1 MRKRFVT
8 AVLLLVCMA
17 FLVTGCSLSSKSKK
31 DKDEEETEEA
41 TEEEVTEIAITTDEV
56 EEEVVEEP
64 ETEAYDFS
72 VEEEVQEEVVEEE
85 TPQVEVDEFGVAS
98 IDEKTMYAT
107 EAVRIRREP
116 NTDSE
121 VAGKLAA
128 GEEVTV
134 NGQGDEWHRI
144 KKGEDNLYVKSEYLT
159 DTKPETKAE
168 NTEDNAT
175 GDTNTETKKTD
186 DQKAAEAALKAAQE
200 ATAAA
205 AAASQTTNN
214 SQKSTADQAAQAAQ
228 QATTQDA
235 NKAAQDAAAIASQ
248 SAAAAAAVQSTAAAV
263 GGGTT
268 VNCTDGSMVVNSRQ
282 LEVINKYWGYTG
294 DAIGFAGHHS
304 KGQLQEL
311 FAAEGVN

>member
-214 SQKSTADQAAQAAQ
+214 DQKSAADQAAQ

-235 NKAAQDAAAIASQ
+235 AAIASQ
-248 SAAAAAAVQSTAAAV
+248 SPAAAAAVQSTAAAV

-294 DAIGFAGHHS
+294 DAVGFAGHHS